1 MNESGESMASN
12 KVKVFLEM
20 IKFEHTLFA
29 LPFAYLGMVL
39 GSYEKFNHLPT
50 WGQFFWITMAMV
62 GARSA
67 AMALNRLID
76 SVVDGLNPRTQMRAI
91 PQGQLSIRETI
102 VFVIGSLLVFIVA
115 TLQLSPLA
123 IKLLPIALVVLVF
136 YSYTKRFTW
145 LCHFILGGAIGLAPV
160 GAWVAVTN
168 EISWPS
174 VVLFLIVLLWT
185 AGFDIIYAT
194 QDIDFDREYGLHSIP
209 QRFGIKNALIIARVT
224 HGVTIIGL
232 IYFYFLVNVGIWYI
246 IGIIIA
252 NFILHYEHSIISPT
266 DLSRLNT
273 AFFTMNGVL
282 SVVIFVFTF
291 VDILIKLYL

>member
-1 MNESGESMASN
+1 MASN
-12 KVKVFLEM
+12 KIKVFLEM

-50 WGQFFWITMAMV
+50 WGQFFWITLAMV

-76 SVVDGLNPRTQMRAI
+76 NVVDGLNPRTKMRAI
-91 PQGQLSIRETI
+91 PQGKLSIKETI
-102 VFVIGSLLVFIVA
+102 VFVTASLLVFIVA

-123 IKLLPIALVVLVF
+123 IKLLPIALIVLVF

-168 EISWPS
+168 ELSFAS
-174 VVLFLIVLLWT
+174 VVLYIIVLLWT

-194 QDIDFDREYGLHSIP
+194 QDIDFDREYGLFSIP
-209 QRFGIKNALIIARVT
+209 QRFGIKNALIIARIT
-224 HGVTIIGL
+224 HGVTVIGL
-232 IYFYFLVNVGIWYI
+232 ICFYFLVNVGIWYI

-282 SVVIFVFTF
+282 SVIIFVFTF
-291 VDILIKLYL
+291 IDVLFKLYL

>member
-1 MNESGESMASN
+1 MASN
-12 KVKVFLEM
+12 KIKVFLEM

-50 WGQFFWITMAMV
+50 WVQFFWITLAMV

-76 SVVDGLNPRTQMRAI
+76 NVVDGLNPRTKMRAI
-91 PQGQLSIRETI
+91 PQGQLSIKETI
-102 VFVIGSLLVFIVA
+102 IFVTVSLLVFIVA

-123 IKLLPIALVVLVF
+123 IKLLPIALIVLVF

-168 EISWPS
+168 ELSFAS
-174 VVLFLIVLLWT
+174 VVLYIIVLLWT

-194 QDIDFDREYGLHSIP
+194 QDIDFDREYGLFSIP
-209 QRFGIKNALIIARVT
+209 QRFGIKNALIIARIT
-224 HGVTIIGL
+224 HGVTVIGL
-232 IYFYFLVNVGIWYI
+232 ICF
-246 IGIIIA
+246 
-252 NFILHYEHSIISPT
+252 
-266 DLSRLNT
+266 
-273 AFFTMNGVL
+273 
-282 SVVIFVFTF
+282 
-291 VDILIKLYL
+291 